1 MDTFIVLC
9 LAGLSYG
16 SVLFLVSTGLSLVL
30 GLMGIVNLAHG
41 AFFMIGAYTGTYVAK
56 ATNSLLLG
64 IMVGGTLAIL
74 VGLLIER
81 GFLRFLYRQELMQI
95 LATLGFVHIITNI
108 HQWIYGGW
116 PQSGFIPAYLYGAII
131 FGEMGVPYHL
141 LSVIVIGGLACII
154 LWLLQ
159 EKTKVGAI
167 VRAGMDDA
175 EMVSGL
181 GINLTPINIGA
192 FCLGA
197 FLAGFAGVVGAPVL
211 GGVGLGTGTDVVF
224 LAIAVCIVGGVGSVQ
239 GALIGALLIGIAS
252 TLVKTYLPTMAMF
265 VTYILMVLVLIFKPS
280 GLLGRK

>member
-1 MDTFIVLC
+1 
-9 LAGLSYG
+9 
-16 SVLFLVSTGLSLVL
+16 
-30 GLMGIVNLAHG
+30 MGIVNLAHG

-64 IMVGGTLAIL
+64 IMVGGALAII

-108 HQWIYGGW
+108 HQWIFGGW
-116 PQSGFIPAYLYGAII
+116 PQSGFIPEYLYGAII
-131 FGEMGVPYHL
+131 FGELGVPYHL
-141 LSVIVIGGLACII
+141 LSVIVIGGVACII

-159 EKTKVGAI
+159 EKTRIGAI

-175 EMVSGL
+175 EMTGGL

-211 GGVGLGTGTDVVF
+211 GGFHLNSGHDMFFV
-224 LAIAVCIVGGVGSVQ
+224 AIGVCIVGGVGSIQ
-239 GALIGALLIGIAS
+239 GALVGALLIGLAVNFAGTYAQPIAIFIM
-252 TLVKTYLPTMAMF
+252 YF
-265 VTYILMVLVLIFKPS
+265 LMVIVLFFKPE
-280 GLLGRK
+280 GLITR

>member
-1 MDTFIVLC
+1 MDTLIIIC
-9 LAGLSYG
+9 LSGLSYG
-16 SVLFLVSTGLSLVL
+16 FVLFLLATGLSLVL

-41 AFFMIGAYTGTYVAK
+41 AFFMVGAYTGTYVAK
-56 ATNSLLLG
+56 QTNSLLLG
-64 IMVGGTLAIL
+64 VIVGGFLATV
-74 VGLLIER
+74 VGFLIER

-116 PQSGFIPAYLYGAII
+116 PQSGFVPEYLYGAII
-131 FGEMGVPYHL
+131 FGKLGIPYHL

-159 EKTKVGAI
+159 EKTRIGAI

-175 EMVSGL
+175 EMTGGL
-181 GINLTPINIGA
+181 GINLTPINIGT

-211 GGVGLGTGTDVVF
+211 GGFHLNSGHDMFFV
-224 LAIAVCIVGGVGSVQ
+224 AIGVCIVGGVGSIQ
-239 GALIGALLIGIAS
+239 GALVGALLIGLAVNLVGTYAQPIAI
-252 TLVKTYLPTMAMF
+252 F
-265 VTYILMVLVLIFKPS
+265 VMYILMVLVLFFKPE
-280 GLLGRK
+280 GLITR

>member
-1 MDTFIVLC
+1 MDTFIIVC

-41 AFFMIGAYTGTYVAK
+41 AFFMVGAYTGTYVAK

-64 IMVGGTLAIL
+64 IMVGGALAIV
-74 VGLLIER
+74 VGLIIER
-81 GFLRFLYRQELMQI
+81 GFLRFLYKQELMQI

-116 PQSGFIPAYLYGAII
+116 PQSGFIPEYLYGAILL
-131 FGEMGVPYHL
+131 GELGIPYHL
-141 LSVIVIGGLACII
+141 LSVILIGGVVCII

-159 EKTKVGAI
+159 EKTRIGAI

-175 EMVSGL
+175 EMTGGL
-181 GINLTPINIGA
+181 GISLTPINIGA

-211 GGVGLGTGTDVVF
+211 GGFHLNSGHDMFFV
-224 LAIAVCIVGGVGSVQ
+224 AIGVCIVGGVGSIQ
-239 GALIGALLIGIAS
+239 GALVGAMLIGLAVNFVGTYAQPIAI
-252 TLVKTYLPTMAMF
+252 F
-265 VTYILMVLVLIFKPS
+265 VMYFLMVIVLFFKPQ
-280 GLLGRK
+280 GLISR